1 MSDDR
6 LTVSALGEAK
16 VLQAITERI
25 PSPPPGET
33 WGGDDTAIFPC
44 PGPDLLFTIDMLVEG
59 LDFDFSYCSGEDAGW
74 KAMAANV
81 SDIASMGGRAS
92 RAVTSL
98 SLPSH
103 TEMDIVNGVCDG
115 LASAAAEWGVG
126 LSGGD
131 LSGGEQVTL
140 SVALLGWVEGSAV
153 RRSGARSGDAI
164 CVTGA
169 LGGAAAG
176 LRILRGDPPPSL
188 HGSARDPLIER
199 QLRPR
204 ARMAQGDALRRAG
217 ATSMID
223 VSDGL
228 AVDLGHLC
236 DASRVGCVVDADSI
250 PIDPSLAG
258 LGIEESLELAVTGG
272 EDFEL
277 LFTIDPGRIEDAHGL
292 ISEVDRDVPITRIGT
307 MEGSERSIGGRDL
320 DEWRSLGWEHL
331 RDV

>member
-1 MSDDR
+1 MSGND
-6 LTVSALGEAK
+6 LTVSALGEQK
-16 VLQAITERI
+16 VLQAIADRI
-25 PSPPPGET
+25 PPPPPGET

-44 PGPDLLFTIDMLVEG
+44 PGQNLLFTIDMLVEG

-98 SLPSH
+98 SLPSD
-103 TEMDIVNGVCDG
+103 TEMDVVNGVCDG
-115 LASAAAEWGVG
+115 LATAAEEWGVG

-131 LSGGEQVTL
+131 LSGGEQVTI

-153 RRSGARSGDAI
+153 RRAGAQDGDAI
-164 CVTGA
+164 CVTGT
-169 LGGAAAG
+169 LGGASAG
-176 LRILRGDPPPSL
+176 LRILRGDPPAL
-188 HGSARDPLIER
+188 DVEGRDHLVGR

-204 ARMAQGDALRRAG
+204 ARMEQGEALRRAG
-217 ATSMID
+217 ATAMID
-223 VSDGL
+223 ISDGL

-236 DASRVGCVVDADSI
+236 DASHLGCVVDAGSI

-258 LGIEESLELAVTGG
+258 LEGAQSLELAVTGG

-277 LFTIDPGRIEDAHGL
+277 LFTIDPERLEEARGL
-292 ISEVDRDVPITRIGT
+292 VSALEGSIPFTRIGT
-307 MEGSERSIGGRDL
+307 MGGSERSLGERDL
-320 DEWRSLGWEHL
+320 EEWRVLGWEHL
-331 RDV
+331 RGG

>member
-1 MSDDR
+1 MSGDR
-6 LTVSALGEAK
+6 LTVSALGEHR
-16 VLQAITERI
+16 VLRAIAERI
-25 PSPPPGET
+25 PPPPPGET

-44 PGPDLLFTIDMLVEG
+44 PGQNLLFTIDMLVEG
-59 LDFDFSYCSGEDAGW
+59 LDFDFSYGSGDDAGW

-103 TEMDIVNGVCDG
+103 TGMDVVNGVCDG
-115 LASAAAEWGVG
+115 LAAAAAEWGVG

-131 LSGGEQVTL
+131 LSGGEQVTI

-153 RRSGARSGDAI
+153 RRSGAREGDAI

-169 LGGAAAG
+169 LGGASAG
-176 LRILRGDPPPSL
+176 LRILRGDPPAL
-188 HGSARDPLIER
+188 DVVGRDQLVER

-204 ARMAQGDALRRAG
+204 ARMEQGEALRRAG
-217 ATSMID
+217 ATAMID
-223 VSDGL
+223 ISDGL

-236 DASRVGCVVDADSI
+236 DASHLGCVVDASSI

-258 LGIEESLELAVTGG
+258 LETARSLELAVTGG

-277 LFTIDPGRIEDAHGL
+277 LFTIDPERMEDAKAL
-292 ISEVDRDVPITRIGT
+292 VSTLADDVPVTRIGT
-307 MEGSERSIGGRDL
+307 MGGSERSVGERDL
-320 DEWRSLGWEHL
+320 EEWRGLGWEHL
-331 RDV
+331 RGA

>member
-1 MSDDR
+1 MSGDG
-6 LTVSALGEAK
+6 LTVSALGESK
-16 VLQAITERI
+16 VLQAIAERI
-25 PSPPPGET
+25 PPPPPGET

-44 PGPDLLFTIDMLVEG
+44 PGQNLLFTIDMLVEG
-59 LDFDFSYCSGEDAGW
+59 LDFDFAYSSGDDAGW

-103 TEMDIVNGVCDG
+103 IEMAVVNGMCDG
-115 LASAAAEWGVG
+115 LAAAAAEWGVG

-131 LSGGEQVTL
+131 LSGGEQVTI

-153 RRSGARSGDAI
+153 RRSGAREGDAI

-176 LRILRGDPPPSL
+176 LRILTGDPPAL
-188 HGSARDPLIER
+188 DVDGRARLIER

-204 ARMAQGDALRRAG
+204 ARMEQGEALRRAG
-217 ATSMID
+217 ATAMID
-223 VSDGL
+223 ISDGL

-236 DASRVGCVVDADSI
+236 DASHLGCVVDASSI

-258 LGIEESLELAVTGG
+258 LGADQSLEMAVTGG

-277 LFTIDPGRIEDAHGL
+277 LFTIDPGRMDDAHGL
-292 ISEVDRDVPITRIGT
+292 VSALEGGIPITRIGT
-307 MEGSERSIGGRDL
+307 MGGSERSLGERDL
-320 DEWRSLGWEHL
+320 EEWRVLGWEHL
-331 RDV
+331 RGA